1 MFYQELQPVLPKIEC
16 TASTQKYARFEVG
29 PLESGFGIT
38 LGNALRR
45 VLLSALPGA
54 AVTSVRI
61 TDVYHEFSPIPGARE
76 DTTQLLLNLKQLRL
90 RLYSEE
96 PVRIYVHAKG
106 AGPITA
112 ADLNVP
118 PEVEIVNPDLY
129 LLTLDSPDAEFDME
143 LTVSPGKGYLPAEAD
158 IRPKLPIGELPVDA
172 IFSPVRRVNYT
183 VERTRVGGHTDFD
196 RLVVEIWTDGT
207 MAPEAALK
215 YAARQLVDLFS
226 MIAGVEAKPVVSAEV
241 EGDGIPAR
249 IAEQPI
255 EELELG
261 MRAYNCLKRAGITKV
276 GEVLRKLEQGENEML
291 AIRNFGRK
299 SLDELIAKLREKDY
313 LIYINYTPS
322 LETRSS
328 D

>member
-1 MFYQELQPVLPKIEC
+1 VFYQEIQPVLPKIEC
-16 TASTQKYARFEVG
+16 TANTQKYARFEVG

-226 MIAGVEAKPVVSAEV
+226 MIAGVEARATVSAEV

-313 LIYINYTPS
+313 LMYINYTPS
-322 LETRSS
+322 LETKSS
-328 D
+328 E

>member
-1 MFYQELQPVLPKIEC
+1 MQPVLPKIEC
-16 TASTQKYARFEVG
+16 TASTEQYARFEIG
-29 PLESGFGIT
+29 PLEGGFGIT

-61 TDVYHEFSPIPGARE
+61 NDVYHEFSPIPDARE
-76 DTTQLLLNLKQLRL
+76 DTTQLILNLKQLRV
-90 RLYSEE
+90 RLHSDE
-96 PVRIYVHAKG
+96 PVRIYVQAH
-106 AGPITA
+106 GPGTITA
-112 ADLNVP
+112 ADLNTP

-158 IRPKLPIGELPVDA
+158 GRPPLPIGEMPIDA

-183 VERTRVGGHTDFD
+183 VERARVGGHTDFD
-196 RLVVEIWTDGT
+196 RLIMEIWCDGT
-207 MAPEAALK
+207 LSPETALRQ
-215 YAARQLVDLFS
+215 AARTLVELFS
-226 MIAGVEAKPVVSAEV
+226 MVAGVEMLEQAPAV
-241 EGDGIPAR
+241 EEESGIPSR
-249 IAEQPI
+249 VAELPI
-255 EELELG
+255 EELDLS

-276 GEVLRKLEQGENEML
+276 GEVMQKLEQGENEIL

-299 SLDELIAKLREKDY
+299 SLDELIQRLTEKDF
-313 LIYINYTPS
+313 LQYINYVPG
-322 LETRSS
+322 